1 MNLDNEQ
8 RLLNIIEEAEFTQNG
23 LMNKAE
29 MVQVIKDFQVSV
41 RLHPEQQFNQQW
53 TGGNLNNEAQA
64 DGDVD
69 YLQEQEVEG
78 EAEGDED
85 LGEGDEEGESVYMI
99 DGVVMRMI
107 QIEGED
113 NQYLMDP

>member
-1 MNLDNEQ
+1 
-8 RLLNIIEEAEFTQNG
+8 
-23 LMNKAE
+23 
-29 MVQVIKDFQVSV
+29 MVQIIKDYQVSI
-41 RLHPEQQFNQQW
+41 RLNPEQQFNQQW
-53 TGGNLNNEAQA
+53 TGGNQNNEVQA
-64 DGDVD
+64 DDDVD
-69 YLQEQEVEG
+69 YLQEQEVEVEG
-78 EAEGDED
+78 EVAVGDED